1 MKTFLTVLLVIAGW
15 LIPVYILFASSHRS
29 FALIYGLLYGVS
41 WIVFVIVMAARERER
56 EERRFKEECRRERI
70 AYERERRRR
79 QACNRNNI
87 VRVRIM

>member
-1 MKTFLTVLLVIAGW
+1 MKTFLTVLLFIASW
-15 LIPVYILFASSHRS
+15 LIPTFLLPS
-29 FALIYGLLYGVS
+29 FYSLAYGFVS

-56 EERRFKEECRRERI
+56 EERIFKEECRRERI

-79 QACNRNNI
+79 QAYNRNNI